1 MEGMEWSAHISSA
14 DRRVYRALASPA
26 KIQAYLDDK
35 IDYNKRPQTCWGPHL
50 VLKNRAGHC
59 MEGAL
64 FAAAALRFLG
74 HEPTLVDLVAVR
86 DDDHV
91 LAVFREHGCWG
102 AIAKSNYSGL
112 RFRNPV
118 YRTIRELAMSYFEH
132 YYNPRGEKTLRAY
145 SRPIGLAQF
154 DRLNWVSTAEE
165 VWQIP
170 DYLCAIEH
178 TPVLP
183 AAATGARVQYR
194 MDRRLYEAGRLGM
207 RK

>member
-1 MEGMEWSAHISSA
+1 MEWAANISSA
-14 DRRVYRALASPA
+14 DRRVYRSLTSPA
-26 KIQAYLDDK
+26 KIQAFLDDT
-35 IDYNKRPQTCWGPHL
+35 IAYNTRTRTCWGPHL
-50 VLKNRAGHC
+50 VLKHRAGHC

-74 HEPTLVDLVAVR
+74 HEPAIVDLEAVR

-118 YRTIRELAMSYFEH
+118 YRTVRELAMSYFEH
-132 YYNPRGEKTLRAY
+132 YYNPRGEKTMRAY
-145 SRPIGLAQF
+145 SRPISLTQF
-154 DRLNWVSTAEE
+154 DRLNWVSTDQEL
-165 VWQIP
+165 WQIP
-170 DYLCAIEH
+170 DYLCKLEH

-183 AAATGARVQYR
+183 VEGSRIRYR
-194 MDRRLYEAGRLGM
+194 MDRRLYDAGRLGM
-207 RK
+207 AK